1 MRLKIAKRRWEIEA
15 NTRQMPG
22 QERRET
28 NYKPFFQVERL
39 KQNLVRQLE
48 RFAKRSEDFNLGS
61 NTVHNAYSETVRP
74 ARSSALCSLVASY
87 ASARIFD
94 DPCYIAREKFARCSV
109 VTQLAQNYSGLT
121 KSTSASGRQRPSALI
136 WSWKTAQRKT
146 QGKHL
151 TRWKLKKEATFPG
164 LPMPTRALVIGSA

>member
-15 NTRQMPG
+15 NTGQMPG

-61 NTVHNAYSETVRP
+61 NTVHEAYSETVRP

-94 DPCYIAREKFARCSV
+94 DPMLYSTREIRQVQRRYPIGAELIGPDEVHFRVWAPK
-109 VTQLAQNYSGLT
+109 AQRVDLV
-121 KSTSASGRQRPSALI
+121 L
-136 WSWKTAQRKT
+136 KTAQRKT
-146 QGKHL
+146 QGKHS

-164 LPMPTRALVIGSA
+164 PPMPTRALVIGSA